1 MAQKELKS
9 IKFPGLEDVYK
20 IPAGGGGSGT
30 VTEADIENALG
41 YKPIGADDVPVK
53 KVNGATGDVK
63 STFYVTIT
71 SAEDESISADKTLE
85 EIYTA
90 YEKGYAVY
98 AKTAT
103 SPQIIVPLTIAVHS
117 GNNYAVVFNGAVTF
131 GDTTEY
137 AISNDGSG
145 WTIYAKDIA
154 FKDNIPTIPTALKNP
169 NALNIKIG
177 DTTTSYDGSAE
188 KTVEI
193 PEGGGTDESLGIT
206 GAAAEQFPKIK
217 AVDVNGKPTAWE
229 PVTGEEVTLGSGDE
243 WIKVAEKTLTEIANE
258 IRLNFDP
265 CKAVY
270 IEFQYG
276 AVENDLGV
284 IGIYPNPKTP
294 VYTAENRAAAITQ
307 TTSATNK
314 RGYIF
319 CTIDCRKGTQW
330 VATSQTFFRGDGTF
344 GSIEPG
350 ATMNCDIFVF
360 NNNTWASLLWKQ
372 QMANADHINSVSAFG
387 AGMNIGTTLTVW
399 GIKA

>member
-20 IPAGGGGSGT
+20 IPAGGGGGT

-41 YKPIGADDVPVK
+41 YKPISADDVPVK

-90 YEKGYAVY
+90 YEKGYTVY

-117 GNNYAVVFNGAVTF
+117 GNDYAVVFNGAVTF

-169 NALNIKIG
+169 HPLNIKIG
-177 DTTTSYDGSAE
+177 NATTIYDGSAE
-188 KTVEI
+188 QTVEI
-193 PEGGGTDESLGIT
+193 PDGGGTNESLGIS
-206 GAAAEQFPKIK
+206 GASVGQAALVKS
-217 AVDVNGKPTAWE
+217 VDETGKPTEWE
-229 PVTGEEVTLGSGDE
+229 PAALAKADGSNIPSSADIKAKWRSTLQTLPGIILYGKDSDGKILVYTDAACTQAATYLVGMDIADLKNALFVYNHNTYQCVGLQEVAGMPGTYAIPVFARTEVLKTEVIVESIVCDVMGFLGGSVSAPAILSKQIYTRQTLPNVTTADNGKILRVVNGA
-243 WIKVAEKTLTEIANE
+243 WAAIEIANA
-258 IRLNFDP
+258 N
-265 CKAVY
+265 
-270 IEFQYG
+270 G
-276 AVENDLGV
+276 
-284 IGIYPNPKTP
+284 
-294 VYTAENRAAAITQ
+294 
-307 TTSATNK
+307 
-314 RGYIF
+314 
-319 CTIDCRKGTQW
+319 
-330 VATSQTFFRGDGTF
+330 
-344 GSIEPG
+344 GS
-350 ATMNCDIFVF
+350 F
-360 NNNTWASLLWKQ
+360 
-372 QMANADHINSVSAFG
+372 
-387 AGMNIGTTLTVW
+387 
-399 GIKA
+399 